1 MRNAQEFKPASW
13 LDDRVGCCLPIWYCP
28 FLTSILT
35 SILTS
40 ETSVIH
46 NMKTTRFFSVLL
58 LAAVCLSGY
67 AQKVITAQSP
77 DGQVSVSVTLS
88 DRIYYDVVSHNETLL
103 KQSVIGMQLSDKTLG
118 ANPVLKKKSVRTVK
132 ETVTPVLPLKYSQVE
147 NNYTLLTLDMKGGY
161 AVDFRL
167 YDDGVAFRM
176 RTALPGEIKV
186 IQENTVFQLAENCD
200 LVLQQPGGFKTSCEE
215 NYSFVKS
222 NEWKKE
228 DRMSELPVL
237 IMGKNQKILLS
248 EFDLVSY
255 PGLFLKGNA
264 DNSLS
269 AIQPK
274 NPIEYEDQG
283 DRSHRILKEADYIA
297 KTKGTRTFPWRY
309 MLITQEDGRLAENT
323 MPMRLAQKCQIEDT
337 SWIKPGQTCWDWLN
351 GIPYGADV
359 TFKGGINLDT
369 YKYFVDFASRNG
381 VPYIIMDEGWALD
394 TRDPFRTNPEVNLP
408 ELIRYGK
415 SKNVGIWVWLPWLT
429 VEHHMD
435 LFEKFEEWGIVGTKI
450 DFMDRQDQ
458 WMVDFYDRVAKEAA
472 KHHIMVDF
480 HGAFHP
486 SGLEYRYPNIL
497 TYEGVRGME
506 YNGSCTPK
514 NSIWFPFLRNAVG
527 PMDYT
532 PGSMLCYQPES
543 HHGNR
548 PICAGV
554 GTKAYHMAVFVLF
567 ETNLQM
573 LMDNP
578 CRYDKWPD
586 CRDFITSVPVNWD
599 ETRVLAAEA
608 GQYIVMAK
616 RKGQKWFIGGIT
628 NDKERELDVT
638 LNVLPEGKNLQ
649 MTSFVDGVNADRMAM
664 DYRQEKA
671 SVNKSTKLHI
681 KMARNGGFAAVI
693 E

>member
-1 MRNAQEFKPASW
+1 
-13 LDDRVGCCLPIWYCP
+13 
-28 FLTSILT
+28 
-35 SILTS
+35 
-40 ETSVIH
+40 
-46 NMKTTRFFSVLL
+46 MKTIRFFTFIFV
-58 LAAVCLSGY
+58 AAVVLDGY
-67 AQKVITAQSP
+67 ARKVITAQSP
-77 DGQVSVSVTLS
+77 DGQTKVTVTLD
-88 DRIYYDVVSHNETLL
+88 DRIYYDVVSHNEMLL
-103 KQSVIGMQLSDKTLG
+103 KQSVIGMQLRDKTLG
-118 ANPVLKKKSVRTVK
+118 ARPMLAKKSVRTVK
-132 ETVTPVLPLKYSQVE
+132 ETIKPLLPLKFSQVE
-147 NNYTLLTLDMKGGY
+147 NHYTLLTLDMKGGY

-167 YDDGVAFRM
+167 YNDGVAFRM
-176 RTALPGEIKV
+176 RTSLPGEIEV
-186 IQENTVFQLAENCD
+186 MQELTAFQLADACD

-222 NEWKKE
+222 NEWKAE
-228 DRMSELPVL
+228 DRMTELPVL
-237 IMGKNQKILLS
+237 IMGKAQKILLS

-264 DNSLS
+264 DNTLT

-274 NPIEYEDQG
+274 VPLEYEDQG
-283 DRSHRILKEADYIA
+283 DRSQRILKEADYIA
-297 KTKGTRTFPWRY
+297 KTSGTRTFPWRY

-323 MPMRLAQKCQIEDT
+323 MPTRLAQKCQIADV

-359 TFKGGINLDT
+359 TFKSGINLDT

-381 VPYIIMDEGWALD
+381 VPYLIMDEGWALN
-394 TRDPFRTNPEVNLP
+394 TRDPYRTNPEVNLP
-408 ELIRYGK
+408 ELIRYAK

-458 WMVDFYDRVAKEAA
+458 WMIDYYDRVAKEAA
-472 KHHIMVDF
+472 KHHIMIDF

-486 SGLEYRYPNIL
+486 SGLDYRYPNVL

-506 YNGSCTPK
+506 FNGGCSPK
-514 NSIWFPFLRNAVG
+514 NSVWFPFLRNAVG

-532 PGSMLCYQPES
+532 PGSMLCYQPEAY
-543 HHGNR
+543 HGNR
-548 PICAGV
+548 PICPGV
-554 GTKAYHMAVFVLF
+554 GTKVYNMAVFVLF
-567 ETNLQM
+567 ESNLQM

-578 CRYDKWPD
+578 CRYDRWPD
-586 CRDFITSVPVNWD
+586 CRDFLTSVPVNWD

-628 NDKERELDVT
+628 NDQERDMEVVLSI
-638 LNVLPEGKNLQ
+638 LPEGKSMQ
-649 MTSFVDGVNADRMAM
+649 MISFVDGVNANRMAM
-664 DYRQEKA
+664 DYSQEKTT
-671 SVNKSTKLHI
+671 VNKGTPLHI
-681 KMARNGGFAAVI
+681 RMARNGGFAAVI

>member
-1 MRNAQEFKPASW
+1 MRIYS
-13 LDDRVGCCLPIWYCP
+13 L
-28 FLTSILT
+28 ILM
-35 SILTS
+35 
-40 ETSVIH
+40 V
-46 NMKTTRFFSVLL
+46 
-58 LAAVCLSGY
+58 AACVSGY
-67 AQKVITAQSP
+67 AQKVVTAKSP
-77 DGQVSVSVTLS
+77 DGQTSVSVTLA

-103 KQSVIGMQLSDKTLG
+103 KRSMIGMRLRDKTLG
-118 ANPVLKKKSVRTVK
+118 ANPVLKKKSIRAVK
-132 ETVTPVLPLKYSQVE
+132 ETVKPLLPLKYSEVE
-147 NNYTLLTLDMKGGY
+147 NRYTLLSMEMKGGY

-167 YDDGVAFRM
+167 YNDGIAFRM
-176 RTALPGEIKV
+176 RTSLPGEIEV
-186 IQENTVFQLAENCD
+186 MQENTVFQLAEDCD

-215 NYSFVKS
+215 NYSIVKS
-222 NEWKKE
+222 QAWKAE

-248 EFDLVSY
+248 EFDLCSY
-255 PGLFLKGNA
+255 PGLFLKGNG

-274 NPIEYEDQG
+274 VPLAYEDDG

-297 KTKGTRTFPWRY
+297 KTSGTRNFPWRY
-309 MLITQEDGRLAENT
+309 LLMTQEDGRLAENT

-351 GIPYGADV
+351 GIPYGPDV
-359 TFKGGINLDT
+359 TFKSGINLAT
-369 YKYFVDFASRNG
+369 YKYFVDFASRHG

-394 TRDPFRTNPEVNLP
+394 TRDPFRTNPEVDLP
-408 ELIRYGK
+408 ELIRYAK
-415 SKNVGIWVWLPWLT
+415 EKHVGIFVWLPWLT

-435 LFEKFEEWGIVGTKI
+435 LFEKFEAWGIVGTKI

-458 WMVDFYDRVAKEAA
+458 WMIDFYDRVAKEAA
-472 KHHIMVDF
+472 KHHIMIDF

-486 SGLEYRYPNIL
+486 SGLEYRYPNVL

-506 YNGSCTPK
+506 YNGGCTPK
-514 NSIWFPFLRNAVG
+514 NTVWFPFLRNAVG

-532 PGSMLCYQPES
+532 PGSMLCYQPEDY
-543 HHGNR
+543 HGNR
-548 PICAGV
+548 PICAGM
-554 GTKAYHMAVFVLF
+554 GTKAYNMAVFVLF
-567 ETNLQM
+567 ESNLQM

-586 CRDFITSVPVNWD
+586 CRDFLTSVPVNWD

-638 LNVLPEGKNLQ
+638 LNILPEGKNLQ
-649 MTSFVDGVNADRMAM
+649 MTSFVDGINANRIAM
-664 DYRQEKA
+664 DYRMEKT
-671 SVNKSTKLHI
+671 SVNKATKLPI
-681 KMARNGGFAAVI
+681 KMARNGGFAGVI
-693 E
+693 EE

>member
-1 MRNAQEFKPASW
+1 MRIYS
-13 LDDRVGCCLPIWYCP
+13 L
-28 FLTSILT
+28 ILM
-35 SILTS
+35 
-40 ETSVIH
+40 V
-46 NMKTTRFFSVLL
+46 
-58 LAAVCLSGY
+58 AACVSGY
-67 AQKVITAQSP
+67 AQKVVTAKSP
-77 DGQVSVSVTLS
+77 DGQTSVSVTLA

-103 KQSVIGMQLSDKTLG
+103 KRSVIGMRLRDKTLG
-118 ANPVLKKKSVRTVK
+118 ANPVLKKKSIRAVK
-132 ETVTPVLPLKYSQVE
+132 ETVKPLLPLKYSEVE
-147 NNYTLLTLDMKGGY
+147 NRYTLLSMEMKGGY

-167 YDDGVAFRM
+167 YNDGIAFRM
-176 RTALPGEIKV
+176 RTSLPGEIEV
-186 IQENTVFQLAENCD
+186 MQENTVFQLAEDCD

-215 NYSFVKS
+215 NYSIVKS
-222 NEWKKE
+222 QAWKAE

-248 EFDLVSY
+248 EFDLCSY
-255 PGLFLKGNA
+255 PGLFLKGNG

-274 NPIEYEDQG
+274 VPLAYEDDG

-297 KTKGTRTFPWRY
+297 KTSGTRNFPWRY
-309 MLITQEDGRLAENT
+309 LLMTQEDGRLAENT

-351 GIPYGADV
+351 GIPYGPDV
-359 TFKGGINLDT
+359 TFKSGINLAT
-369 YKYFVDFASRNG
+369 YKYFVDFASRHG

-394 TRDPFRTNPEVNLP
+394 TRDPFRTNPEVDLP
-408 ELIRYGK
+408 ELIRYAK
-415 SKNVGIWVWLPWLT
+415 EKHVGIFVWLPWLT

-435 LFEKFEEWGIVGTKI
+435 LFEKFEAWGIVGTKI

-458 WMVDFYDRVAKEAA
+458 WMIDFYDRVAKEAA
-472 KHHIMVDF
+472 KHHIMIDF

-486 SGLEYRYPNIL
+486 SGLEYRYPNVL

-506 YNGSCTPK
+506 YNGGCTPK
-514 NSIWFPFLRNAVG
+514 NTVWFPFLRNAVG

-532 PGSMLCYQPES
+532 PGSMLCYQPEDY
-543 HHGNR
+543 HGNR
-548 PICAGV
+548 PICAGM
-554 GTKAYHMAVFVLF
+554 GTKAYNMAVFVLF
-567 ETNLQM
+567 ESNLQM

-586 CRDFITSVPVNWD
+586 CRDFLTSVPVNWD

-638 LNVLPEGKNLQ
+638 LNILPEGKNLQ
-649 MTSFVDGVNADRMAM
+649 MTSFVDGINANRIAM
-664 DYRQEKA
+664 DYRMEKT
-671 SVNKSTKLHI
+671 SVNKATKLPI
-681 KMARNGGFAAVI
+681 KMARNGGFAGVI
-693 E
+693 EE

>member
-1 MRNAQEFKPASW
+1 MRIYS
-13 LDDRVGCCLPIWYCP
+13 L
-28 FLTSILT
+28 ILM
-35 SILTS
+35 
-40 ETSVIH
+40 V
-46 NMKTTRFFSVLL
+46 
-58 LAAVCLSGY
+58 AACVSGY
-67 AQKVITAQSP
+67 AQKVVTAKSP
-77 DGQVSVSVTLS
+77 DGQTSVSVTLA

-103 KQSVIGMQLSDKTLG
+103 KRSVIGMRLRDKTLG
-118 ANPVLKKKSVRTVK
+118 ANPVLKKKSVRSVNETVK
-132 ETVTPVLPLKYSQVE
+132 PLLPLKYSEVE
-147 NNYTLLTLDMKGGY
+147 NRYTLLSMEMKGGY

-167 YDDGVAFRM
+167 YNDGIAFRM
-176 RTALPGEIKV
+176 RTSLPGEIEV
-186 IQENTVFQLAENCD
+186 MQENTVFQLAEDCD

-215 NYSFVKS
+215 NYTIVKS
-222 NEWKKE
+222 DAWKAE

-248 EFDLVSY
+248 EFDLCSY
-255 PGLFLKGNA
+255 PGLFLKGNG

-274 NPIEYEDQG
+274 VPLAYEDDG

-297 KTKGTRTFPWRY
+297 KTSGTRNFPWRY
-309 MLITQEDGRLAENT
+309 LLMTQEDGRLAENT

-351 GIPYGADV
+351 GIPYGPDV
-359 TFKGGINLDT
+359 TFKSGINLAT
-369 YKYFVDFASRNG
+369 YKYFVDFASRHG

-394 TRDPFRTNPEVNLP
+394 TRDPFRTNPEVDLP
-408 ELIRYGK
+408 ELIRYAK
-415 SKNVGIWVWLPWLT
+415 EKHVGIFVWLPWLT

-435 LFEKFEEWGIVGTKI
+435 LFEKFEAWGIVGTKI

-458 WMVDFYDRVAKEAA
+458 WMIDFYDRVAKEAA
-472 KHHIMVDF
+472 KHHIMIDF

-486 SGLEYRYPNIL
+486 SGLEYRYPNVL
-497 TYEGVRGME
+497 TFEGVRGME
-506 YNGSCTPK
+506 FNGGCTPK
-514 NSIWFPFLRNAVG
+514 NSVWYPFLRNAVG

-532 PGSMLCYQPES
+532 PGSMLCYQPEDY
-543 HHGNR
+543 HGNR
-548 PICAGV
+548 PICAGM
-554 GTKAYHMAVFVLF
+554 GTKVYNMAVFVLF
-567 ETNLQM
+567 ESNLQM

-586 CRDFITSVPVNWD
+586 CRDFLTSVPVNWD

-638 LNVLPEGKNLQ
+638 LSILPEGKNLQ
-649 MTSFVDGVNADRMAM
+649 MTSFVDGINANRIAM
-664 DYRQEKA
+664 DYRMEKT
-671 SVNKSTKLHI
+671 SVNKATKLPI
-681 KMARNGGFAAVI
+681 KMARNGGFAGVI
-693 E
+693 EE